1 MRNSLRSVTLAGLI
15 GLLSTVALLCGM
27 PVSAA
32 QQQNRDAEIGVV
44 NFKPTEDAIVVT
56 DTTYRV
62 DERTVVV
69 GHYNVRLTLNAL
81 EEGMVVYI
89 YRSPNDASYIERI
102 ELAR

>member
-62 DERTVVV
+62 